1 MMVVVVILVVKTVK
15 MKYFTKSFQI
25 VRWHRF
31 SGEADAEDS
40 DGDEEEEE
48 GGESCCNKAIQSNF
62 NNEKINLYSH
72 VLNFLH
78 FSL

>member
-1 MMVVVVILVVKTVK
+1 MMVLVLVKRVK
-15 MKYFTKSFQI
+15 LKYYTKSFQI
-25 VRWHRF
+25 VRWHGF

-48 GGESCCNKAIQSNF
+48 GGESCCNKAIHSKF
-62 NNEKINLYSH
+62 NNERINLYSH

>member
-1 MMVVVVILVVKTVK
+1 MVVVVKTVK
-15 MKYFTKSFQI
+15 LKYFTKSFQI

-48 GGESCCNKAIQSNF
+48 GGESCCNKVIQLNF
-62 NNEKINLYSH
+62 KMEKIYLYSH
-72 VLNFLH
+72 VLNILH

>member
-1 MMVVVVILVVKTVK
+1 MVVVVKTVK
-15 MKYFTKSFQI
+15 LKYFSKSFQI
-25 VRWHRF
+25 LRWLRF

-48 GGESCCNKAIQSNF
+48 GGGESCCNKAIQSKF
-62 NNEKINLYSH
+62 KMEKINLYSH

>member
-1 MMVVVVILVVKTVK
+1 MMVVLVKTVK
-15 MKYFTKSFQI
+15 LKYFTKSFQI
-25 VRWHRF
+25 LRWHRF

-48 GGESCCNKAIQSNF
+48 GGESCCNKAIQSKF
-62 NNEKINLYSH
+62 KMEKINLHSH
-72 VLNFLH
+72 LLNILH